1 MFFALQRERSR
12 CTSPRPCCP
21 TNGPVNRQ
29 PSIGVPDTSALLI
42 TLVRGRLPLARC
54 VDDEITVQVE
64 QDMVRGKKLEPGAGC
79 LRDDKAVEGVVLV
92 PPVASRGLSLI
103 CCVVSAAPPM
113 AANCSD
119 IAMRPVSA
127 NGWWTPPSSPLAAN
141 RVGGSRI

>member
-1 MFFALQRERSR
+1 
-12 CTSPRPCCP
+12 
-21 TNGPVNRQ
+21 
-29 PSIGVPDTSALLI
+29 LI

-92 PPVASRGLSLI
+92 PPVASRGLSLVG
-103 CCVVSAAPPM
+103 CVGSVAPPT
-113 AANCSD
+113 ANCSD
-119 IAMRPVSA
+119 IATRPVSA